1 MTSFRATVALV
12 FVSSL
17 IATTAGFAQE
27 WRGMG
32 RVAGKVVDENR
43 KPIEGV
49 AVKAMLASAGNR
61 GPQGKSNA
69 KGDWTI
75 AGIASGS
82 WAIDFEKAGYE
93 TKSISVSI
101 SEVARIPPMEVV
113 MKKAAVLV
121 DANTEIKQKLTQA
134 AGLMNEKKFAEARAM
149 YEALAAQYPDVPQFD
164 PLMARAYYGEG
175 NKVKA
180 IEHLRAAATKMPDN
194 VEVKLLLGNILV
206 EEGKTTEGRQ
216 ILESVDESKVT
227 DPTIYINVA
236 IGMINEGR
244 QADAITW
251 LDKAIT
257 RFPEQP
263 DAYYYRGVANLGL
276 SKQAEAKADL
286 EKFISIAPADAPEL
300 STAKKILES
309 LKNST

>member
-1 MTSFRATVALV
+1 MTYSFRITLALIL
-12 FVSSL
+12 VSFM
-17 IATTAGFAQE
+17 IAADLAFAQE

-32 RVAGKVVDENR
+32 RVAGKVVDETK

-49 AVKAMLASAGNR
+49 MVKATLPTAGNR
-61 GPQGKSNA
+61 GPQGKSNS

-75 AGIASGS
+75 AGIAGGS
-82 WAIDFEKAGYE
+82 WAIDFEKEGYE

-101 SEVARIPPMEVV
+101 SELARIPPMEVV
-113 MKKAAVLV
+113 MKKAATAV

-134 AGLMNEKKFAEARAM
+134 AALMNEKKFAEARAM

-180 IEHLRAAATKMPDN
+180 IEHLRAAAAKMPDN
-194 VEVKLLLGNILV
+194 VEVKLLLGNILM
-206 EEGKTTEGRQ
+206 EEGKTAEGRQ

-227 DPTIYINVA
+227 DPTIYLNVA

-251 LDKAIT
+251 LDKAVA
-257 RFPEQP
+257 RFPDQP
-263 DAYYYRGVANLGL
+263 DAYYYRGIARLGIG
-276 SKQAEAKADL
+276 KQADAKADL
-286 EKFISIAPADAPEL
+286 EKFISIAPPDAVEL
-300 STAKKILES
+300 PIAKKLLES
-309 LKNST
+309 LK